1 MGLSIGLDTAVKAL
15 RAHQLAVDVASHNI
29 ANAQSPGY
37 SRQRVLLRPV
47 GLDGSDHFSRDNL
60 LGRAGFGV
68 DAKDVNRIRDSFMD
82 FQTRQSLSNQ
92 SQFSSFSAPIGNAE
106 VVFNDPSDDGLS
118 SLLSKFWAS
127 WHDVVNEPESSPAR
141 TELVHATTT
150 FTTRIQAAHEEL
162 NQQRLNL
169 NQTVAGIGEQIN
181 AKASELAQLNLQ
193 IQQVE
198 LNGDMANDL
207 RDRRDLILDD
217 LSKLG
222 NISYSEDDSGSMAVS
237 LGAHELV
244 FGTSARHVNTVP
256 DPSDP
261 GMVKLQFA
269 IDNDDVNVSSGQ
281 LRGVLDARDVA
292 FPDLIGKLDTL
303 ASGLINSVNSL
314 HQAGFGL
321 DNVTGLSFFTGTD
334 ASNIAI
340 NSVLAGS
347 PQSIA
352 TSTGANQP
360 GNPANGLAIANLQ
373 QATNMLAGFSASS
386 LVVNESLSAGNT
398 AAGIKLGATLQPGT
412 YHMVAVGPN
421 VELRYGSATGPVVGT
436 ATLAAIAPPG
446 GTIAF
451 MNGTNTVA
459 SISVTTGAGYSA
471 AQQLT
476 DLTTAGNDTMQV
488 ETSASTYYGNIVSV
502 LGADVNRAKG
512 LTDSAG
518 LLVDHL
524 DGLRQS
530 IQGVNIDEEVTNL
543 NASQH
548 AYNAAAKVISTI
560 DEMLDTLINRT
571 GVG

>member
-60 LGRAGFGV
+60 LGRPGFGV
-68 DAKDVNRIRDSFMD
+68 DAKDVNRIRDLFLD
-82 FQTRQSLSNQ
+82 FQARQSMSSQAQYQALST
-92 SQFSSFSAPIGNAE
+92 PIENAE

-118 SLLSKFWAS
+118 ALLGKFWAA
-127 WHDVVNEPESSPAR
+127 WHDVTNEPESSPAR
-141 TELVHATTT
+141 VALVHATTT
-150 FTTRIQAAHEEL
+150 FTTRVQAAHDEL
-162 NQQRLNL
+162 TQQRADL
-169 NQTVAGIGEQIN
+169 NQTVAGIAEQIN
-181 AKASELAQLNLQ
+181 AKASELASLNLQ

-207 RDRRDLILDD
+207 RDRRDLLLDD

-222 NISYSEDDSGSMAVS
+222 NTSYAEDDSGSQTVY
-237 LGAHELV
+237 LGTHELV
-244 FGTSARHVNTVP
+244 VGTSARTINTIQ
-256 DPSDP
+256 DPANP

-269 IDNDDVNVSSGQ
+269 IDNDDVAVSSGQ
-281 LRGVLDARDVA
+281 LKGVLDARDVA
-292 FPDLIGKLDTL
+292 LPDLITKLNTL
-303 ASGLINSVNSL
+303 ASGIINSVNSI
-314 HQAGFGL
+314 HQAGYGL
-321 DNVTGLSFFTGTD
+321 DNTTGLAFFTGTD
-334 ASNIAI
+334 ASNIAV

-352 TSTGANQP
+352 AATGANQP
-360 GNPANGLAIANLQ
+360 GNPSNALAIANLQ
-373 QATNMLAGFSASS
+373 QATNMLSGFAATS
-386 LVVNESLSAGNT
+386 LVVNEALSAGNT
-398 AAGIKLGATLQPGT
+398 ASGISLAGTLQPGS
-412 YHMVAVGPN
+412 YSLVAAGPN
-421 VELRYGSATGPVVGT
+421 VELRYGGPAGPVVGT

-446 GTIAF
+446 GAITF
-451 MNGTNTVA
+451 TNGANTVA
-459 SISVTTGAGYSA
+459 TVNVKSTGPYSA
-471 AQQLT
+471 AQQLA
-476 DLTTAGNDTMQV
+476 DLTAAGNDTLQV
-488 ETSASTYYGNIVSV
+488 ETSPSTYYGNIVSV
-502 LGADVNRAKG
+502 LGADVNRATG
-512 LTDSAG
+512 LANSAQ

-524 DGLRQS
+524 DGMRQS
-530 IQGVNIDEEVTNL
+530 VQGVNIDEEVTNL

>member
-60 LGRAGFGV
+60 LGRPGFGV
-68 DAKDVNRIRDSFMD
+68 DAKDVNRIRDLFLD
-82 FQTRQSLSNQ
+82 FQARQSMSSQAQYQALST
-92 SQFSSFSAPIGNAE
+92 PIENAE

-118 SLLSKFWAS
+118 ALLGKFWAA
-127 WHDVVNEPESSPAR
+127 WHDVTNEPESSPAR
-141 TELVHATTT
+141 VALVHATTT
-150 FTTRIQAAHEEL
+150 FTTRVQAAHDEL
-162 NQQRLNL
+162 TQQRADL
-169 NQTVAGIGEQIN
+169 NQTVAGIAEQIN
-181 AKASELAQLNLQ
+181 AKASELASLNLQ

-207 RDRRDLILDD
+207 RDRRDLLLDD

-222 NISYSEDDSGSMAVS
+222 NISYAEDDSGSQTVY
-237 LGAHELV
+237 LGTHELV
-244 FGTSARHVNTVP
+244 VGTSARTINTIQ
-256 DPSDP
+256 DPANP

-269 IDNDDVNVSSGQ
+269 IDNDDVAVSSGQ
-281 LRGVLDARDVA
+281 LKGVLDARDVA
-292 FPDLIGKLDTL
+292 LPDLITKLNTL
-303 ASGLINSVNSL
+303 ASGIINSVNSI
-314 HQAGFGL
+314 HQAGYGL
-321 DNVTGLSFFTGTD
+321 DNTTGLAFFTGTD
-334 ASNIAI
+334 ASNIAV

-352 TSTGANQP
+352 AATGANQP
-360 GNPANGLAIANLQ
+360 GNPSNALAIANLQ
-373 QATNMLAGFSASS
+373 QATNMLSGFAATS
-386 LVVNESLSAGNT
+386 LVVNEALSAGNT
-398 AAGIKLGATLQPGT
+398 ASGISLAGTLQPGS
-412 YHMVAVGPN
+412 YSLVAAGPN
-421 VELRYGSATGPVVGT
+421 VELRYGGPAGPVVGT

-446 GTIAF
+446 GAITF
-451 MNGTNTVA
+451 TNGANTVA
-459 SISVTTGAGYSA
+459 TINVTSTGPYSA
-471 AQQLT
+471 AQQLA
-476 DLTTAGNDTMQV
+476 DLSAAGNNTLQV
-488 ETSASTYYGNIVSV
+488 ETSPSTYYGNIVSV
-502 LGADVNRAKG
+502 LGADVNRATG
-512 LTDSAG
+512 LADSAQ

-524 DGLRQS
+524 DGMRQS
-530 IQGVNIDEEVTNL
+530 VQGVNIDEEVTNL

>member
-68 DAKDVNRIRDSFMD
+68 DAKDVNRIRDLFMD
-82 FQTRQSLSNQ
+82 FQARQSMSSQ
-92 SQFSSFSAPIGNAE
+92 SQYQALSTPISNAE
-106 VVFNDPSDDGLS
+106 VVFNDPSDEGIS
-118 SLLSKFWAS
+118 ALLGKFWAA
-127 WHDVVNEPESSPAR
+127 WHDVTNEPESSPAR
-141 TELVHATTT
+141 VALVHATTT
-150 FTTRIQAAHEEL
+150 FTTRLRAAHAELTQQRADL
-162 NQQRLNL
+162 NQS
-169 NQTVAGIGEQIN
+169 VAGIAEQIN
-181 AKASELAQLNLQ
+181 SKASELASLNLQ

-207 RDRRDLILDD
+207 RDRRDLLMDD

-222 NISYSEDDSGSMAVS
+222 NISYAEDASGSQTVY
-237 LGAHELV
+237 LGTHELV
-244 FGTSARHVNTVP
+244 VGTSARTINTIQ
-256 DPSDP
+256 DPANP
-261 GMVKLQFA
+261 GMVKLEFA
-269 IDNDDVNVSSGQ
+269 IDNDAVSVSSGQ
-281 LRGVLDARDVA
+281 LKGVLDARDVA
-292 FPDLIGKLDTL
+292 LPDLIAKLNTF
-303 ASGLINSVNSL
+303 ASGLINSVNSI
-314 HQAGFGL
+314 HQAGYGL
-321 DNVTGLSFFTGTD
+321 DNTTGLAFFTGTD
-334 ASNIAI
+334 ASNIAV
-340 NSVLAGS
+340 NSVVAGS

-352 TSTGANQP
+352 AATGANQP
-360 GNPANGLAIANLQ
+360 GNPSNALAIANLQ
-373 QATNMLAGFSASS
+373 QATNMLAGFAASS
-386 LVVNESLSAGNT
+386 LVVNEALSAGNT
-398 AAGIKLGATLQPGT
+398 ASGITLAGSLQPGS
-412 YHMVAVGPN
+412 YSLVAAGPN
-421 VELRYGSATGPVVGT
+421 VELRYGGPTGPVVGT

-446 GTIAF
+446 GTITF

-459 SISVTTGAGYSA
+459 SISVSATGAYSA

-476 DLTTAGNDTMQV
+476 DLTAAGNNTLQV
-488 ETSASTYYGNIVSV
+488 EASASTYYGNIVTV
-502 LGADVNRAKG
+502 LGADVNRANG
-512 LTDSAG
+512 LADSAQ

-524 DGLRQS
+524 DGMRQS
-530 IQGVNIDEEVTNL
+530 VQGVNIDEEVTNL

>member
-68 DAKDVNRIRDSFMD
+68 DAKDVNRVRDLFMD
-82 FQTRQSLSNQ
+82 FQARQSMSSQ
-92 SQFSSFSAPIGNAE
+92 SQYQALSTPIENAE
-106 VVFNDPSDDGLS
+106 VVFNDPSDDGIS
-118 SLLSKFWAS
+118 ALLGKFWAA
-127 WHDVVNEPESSPAR
+127 WHDVTNEPESSPAR
-141 TELVHATTT
+141 VALVHATTT
-150 FTTRIQAAHEEL
+150 FTTRLRSAHDEL
-162 NQQRLNL
+162 TQQRVDL
-169 NQTVAGIGEQIN
+169 NQTVSGIADQIN
-181 AKASELAQLNLQ
+181 AKASELASLNLQ

-207 RDRRDLILDD
+207 RDRRDLLMDD

-222 NISYSEDDSGSMAVS
+222 NISYAEDASGSQTVY
-237 LGAHELV
+237 LGTHELV
-244 FGTSARHVNTVP
+244 VGTSARKINTIQ
-256 DPSDP
+256 DPANP

-269 IDNDDVNVSSGQ
+269 IDNDDVSVSSGQ
-281 LRGVLDARDVA
+281 LKGVLDARDTA
-292 FPDLIGKLDTL
+292 LPDLIAKLNTF
-303 ASGLINSVNSL
+303 ASGLINSVNSI
-314 HQAGFGL
+314 HQAGYGL
-321 DNVTGLSFFTGTD
+321 DNTTGLAFFTGTD
-334 ASNIAI
+334 ASNIAV

-352 TSTGANQP
+352 AATGANQP
-360 GNPANGLAIANLQ
+360 GNPSNALAIANLQ
-373 QATNMLAGFSASS
+373 QATNMLAGSAASN
-386 LVVNESLSAGNT
+386 LVVNEALSAGNV
-398 AAGIKLGATLQPGT
+398 AGGISLASSLQPGS
-412 YHMVAVGPN
+412 YSLVAAGPN
-421 VELRYGSATGPVVGT
+421 VELRYGGPTGPVVGT

-446 GTIAF
+446 GTITF
-451 MNGTNTVA
+451 TNGANTVA
-459 SISVTTGAGYSA
+459 SIKVTSTGAYSA

-476 DLTTAGNDTMQV
+476 DLTAAGNNTLQV
-488 ETSASTYYGNIVSV
+488 EASPSTYYGNIVAV

-512 LTDSAG
+512 LSDSAQ

-524 DGLRQS
+524 DGMRQS
-530 IQGVNIDEEVTNL
+530 VQGVNIDEEVTNL

>member
-60 LGRAGFGV
+60 LGRPGFGV
-68 DAKDVNRIRDSFMD
+68 DAKDVNRIRDMFLD
-82 FQTRQSLSNQ
+82 FQARQSMSGQAQYEALST
-92 SQFSSFSAPIGNAE
+92 PIENAE
-106 VVFNDPSDDGLS
+106 VVFNDPSDDGIS
-118 SLLSKFWAS
+118 ALLAKFWAS
-127 WHDVVNEPESSPAR
+127 WHDVVNEPESSAAR
-141 TELVHATTT
+141 VALVHATTT
-150 FTTRIQAAHEEL
+150 FTTRVRAAHDQLTQQRVDL
-162 NQQRLNL
+162 NQS
-169 NQTVAGIGEQIN
+169 VSSIADQIN
-181 AKASELAQLNLQ
+181 AKASELASLNLQ
-193 IQQVE
+193 VQQVE

-207 RDRRDLILDD
+207 RDRRDLLLDD

-222 NISYSEDDSGSMAVS
+222 NISYSEDDSGSQTVY
-237 LGAHELV
+237 LGTHELV
-244 FGTSARHVNTVP
+244 VGTAARRINTVD
-256 DPSDP
+256 DPLNP

-269 IDNDDVNVSSGQ
+269 IDNDNVSVSAGQ
-281 LRGVLDARDVA
+281 LKGVLDARDTA
-292 FPDLIGKLDTL
+292 LPELIGKLNL
-303 ASGLINSVNSL
+303 FASGLINSVNSI
-314 HQAGFGL
+314 HQAGYGL
-321 DNVTGLSFFTGTD
+321 DNATGLAFFSGTD
-334 ASNIAI
+334 ASNIAV
-340 NSVLAGS
+340 NATLAGN

-352 TSTGANQP
+352 AATGASQP
-360 GNPANGLAIANLQ
+360 GNPSNALAIANLQ
-373 QATNMLAGFSASS
+373 QATNMLSGFGASN

-398 AAGIKLGATLQPGT
+398 AAGITLGRMLQPGT
-412 YHMVAVGPN
+412 YSLVAAGPN

-436 ATLAAIAPPG
+436 ATLGAIAPPG
-446 GTIAF
+446 GTISF
-451 MNGTNTVA
+451 MNGPDTVA
-459 SISVTTGAGYSA
+459 SIRVEVAGPYTGG
-471 AQQLT
+471 QQLT
-476 DLTTAGNDTMQV
+476 DLTSAGNNTLQV
-488 ETSASTYYGNIVSV
+488 EASPSTYYGNIVSV

-512 LTDSAG
+512 LSDSAQ

-530 IQGVNIDEEVTNL
+530 VQGVSIDEEVTNL

>member
-60 LGRAGFGV
+60 LGRPGFGV
-68 DAKDVNRIRDSFMD
+68 DAKDVNRVRDLFMD
-82 FQTRQSLSNQ
+82 FQARQSMSSQ
-92 SQFSSFSAPIGNAE
+92 SQYQALSTPIENAE
-106 VVFNDPSDDGLS
+106 VVFNDPSDDGIS
-118 SLLSKFWAS
+118 ALLGKFWAA
-127 WHDVVNEPESSPAR
+127 WHDVTNEPESSPAR
-141 TELVHATTT
+141 VALVHATTT
-150 FTTRIQAAHEEL
+150 FTTRLRSAHDQL
-162 NQQRLNL
+162 TQQRVDL
-169 NQTVAGIGEQIN
+169 NQTVAGIAEQIN
-181 AKASELAQLNLQ
+181 AKASELASLNLQ

-207 RDRRDLILDD
+207 RDRRDLLLDD

-222 NISYSEDDSGSMAVS
+222 NISYAEDDSGSQTVY
-237 LGAHELV
+237 LGTHELV
-244 FGTSARHVNTVP
+244 VGTSARTINTIQ
-256 DPSDP
+256 DPANP

-269 IDNDDVNVSSGQ
+269 IDNDDVGVSSGQ
-281 LRGVLDARDVA
+281 LKGVLDARDVA
-292 FPDLIGKLDTL
+292 LPELIDKLNSF
-303 ASGLINSVNSL
+303 ASGLINSVNSI
-314 HQAGFGL
+314 HQAGYGL
-321 DNVTGLSFFTGTD
+321 DNTTGLAFFTGTD
-334 ASNIAI
+334 ASDIAV
-340 NSVLAGS
+340 NTVLSGS

-352 TSTGANQP
+352 AATGANQP
-360 GNPANGLAIANLQ
+360 GNPANALAIANLQ
-373 QATNMLAGFSASS
+373 QATNMLSGFAASN

-398 AAGIKLGATLQPGT
+398 ASGISLGSSLQPGT
-412 YHMVAVGPN
+412 YSLVAAGPN
-421 VELRYGSATGPVVGT
+421 VELRYGGPTGPVVGT
-436 ATLAAIAPPG
+436 ATLAAITPPG
-446 GTIAF
+446 GTITF
-451 MNGTNTVA
+451 TNGANTVA
-459 SISVTTGAGYSA
+459 TIGVASAGPYSA
-471 AQQLT
+471 AQQLA
-476 DLTTAGNDTMQV
+476 DLTAAGNNTLQI
-488 ETSASTYYGNIVSV
+488 EASPSTYYGNIVAV

-512 LTDSAG
+512 LADSAQ

-530 IQGVNIDEEVTNL
+530 VQGVSIDEEVTNL

>member
-60 LGRAGFGV
+60 LGRPGFGV
-68 DAKDVNRIRDSFMD
+68 DAKDVNRIRDLFLD
-82 FQTRQSLSNQ
+82 FQARQSMSSQAQYQALST
-92 SQFSSFSAPIGNAE
+92 PIENAE

-118 SLLSKFWAS
+118 ALLGKFWAA
-127 WHDVVNEPESSPAR
+127 WHDVTNEPESSPAR
-141 TELVHATTT
+141 VALVHATTT
-150 FTTRIQAAHEEL
+150 FTTRVQAAHDQL
-162 NQQRLNL
+162 TQQRADL
-169 NQTVAGIGEQIN
+169 NQTVAGIAEQIN
-181 AKASELAQLNLQ
+181 AKASELASLNLQ

-207 RDRRDLILDD
+207 RDRRDLLLDD

-222 NISYSEDDSGSMAVS
+222 NISYAEDDSGSQTVYLS
-237 LGAHELV
+237 THELV
-244 FGTSARHVNTVP
+244 VGTSARTINTIQ
-256 DPSDP
+256 DPANP

-269 IDNDDVNVSSGQ
+269 IDNDDVAVSSGQ
-281 LRGVLDARDVA
+281 LKGVLDARDVA
-292 FPDLIGKLDTL
+292 LPDLITKLNTL
-303 ASGLINSVNSL
+303 ASGIINSVNSI
-314 HQAGFGL
+314 HQAGYGL
-321 DNVTGLSFFTGTD
+321 DNTTGLAFFTGTD
-334 ASNIAI
+334 ASNIAV

-352 TSTGANQP
+352 AATGANQP
-360 GNPANGLAIANLQ
+360 GNPSNALAIANLQ
-373 QATNMLAGFSASS
+373 QATNMLSGFAATS
-386 LVVNESLSAGNT
+386 LVVNEALSAGNT
-398 AAGIKLGATLQPGT
+398 ASGISLTGTLQPGS
-412 YHMVAVGPN
+412 YSLVAAGPN
-421 VELRYGSATGPVVGT
+421 VELRYGGPAGPVVGT

-446 GTIAF
+446 GAITF
-451 MNGTNTVA
+451 TNGANTVA
-459 SISVTTGAGYSA
+459 TVNVTSTGPYSA
-471 AQQLT
+471 AQQLA
-476 DLTTAGNDTMQV
+476 DLTAAGNNTLQV
-488 ETSASTYYGNIVSV
+488 ETSPSTYYGNIVSV
-502 LGADVNRAKG
+502 LGADVNRATG
-512 LTDSAG
+512 LADSAQ

-524 DGLRQS
+524 DGMRQS
-530 IQGVNIDEEVTNL
+530 VQGVNIDEEVTNL